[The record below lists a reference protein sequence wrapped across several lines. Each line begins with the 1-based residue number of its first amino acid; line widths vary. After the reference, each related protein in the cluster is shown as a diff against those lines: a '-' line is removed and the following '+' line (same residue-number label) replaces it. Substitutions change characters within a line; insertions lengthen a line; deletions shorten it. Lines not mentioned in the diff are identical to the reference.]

1 MSTYTEGMG
10 GAGPSIRKNGETVST
25 DHVLSVLNNHAELV
39 KALERQ
45 CDNMSFVV
53 NNADLHGFYD
63 KFKDELEEDRAALKS
78 AGALT

>member
-25 DHVLSVLNNHAELV
+25 DHVLSVLNSLV